1 MTKVCN
7 GYDEGR
13 GKPELGES
21 HLPQPCPY
29 STEFL
34 ETNQGKSL
42 VAEVREM
49 ERRGPPYVGRNAT
62 LAPLDDPLARAVYTL
77 YPHVLQVARDHHM
90 VHRTNRRLLAIEVYL
105 MRELDHI
112 LRTSTSSKQAQRA
125 QSSGEAD
132 RI

>member
-29 STEFL
+29 SAEFL

-49 ERRGPPYVGRNAT
+49 ERRGPPYVGRNVT
-62 LAPLDDPLARAVYTL
+62 LAPLDDPLARVVYTL
-77 YPHVLQVARDHHM
+77 YPHVLQVARDHHT

-105 MRELDHI
+105 MPDLDHM
-112 LRTSTSSKQAQRA
+112 LRTSSSSKQAKK
-125 QSSGEAD
+125 EANNG
-132 RI
+132 REV